1 MGSSPSVSE
10 TVVHPLEPVW
20 DCHSRV
26 LILGTMPSPKSREEG
41 FYYGHPRNRFW
52 PVLAA
57 VFGEEV
63 PMGTEARRSFCLRH
77 GIALWDVLASCEIRG
92 AEDASIRNAMPNPIE
107 SLLENAPIGMVC
119 TTGKKAGALYEK
131 LCLPRTHMKA
141 VSLPSTSP
149 ANCAC
154 SLEQLVQAYSVLRP

>member
-1 MGSSPSVSE
+1 MGSGHPVI
-10 TVVHPLEPVW
+10 HPLEPGW
-20 DCHSRV
+20 DEHSRI
-26 LILGTMPSPKSREEG
+26 LILGTMPSPKSREAG

-63 PMGTEARRSFCLRH
+63 PMGTEARKAFCLRH
-77 GIALWDVLASCEIRG
+77 GIALWDVLASCEIHG
-92 AEDASIRNAMPNPIE
+92 ADDASIRAPVANPIGE
-107 SLLENAPIGMVC
+107 LLERAPITGVF
-119 TTGKKAGALYEK
+119 TTGKKAFDLYQK
-131 LCLPRTHMKA
+131 LCYPETHVAA

-154 SLEQLVQAYSVLRP
+154 STEKLINAYRILRA

>member
-1 MGSSPSVSE
+1 ME

-20 DCHSRV
+20 DENSRV
-26 LILGTMPSPKSREEG
+26 LILGTMPSPRSREEG

-57 VFGEEV
+57 VFGEET
-63 PMGTEARRSFCLRH
+63 PQGTAERREFCLRH
-77 GIALWDVLASCEIRG
+77 GIALWDVLASCAIEG
-92 AEDASIRNAMPNPIE
+92 ADDASIRQAVANPIGE
-107 SLLENAPIGMVC
+107 LLDRAPIERIY
-119 TTGKKAGALYEK
+119 TTGKKAFDLYRR
-131 LCLPRTHMKA
+131 LCLPHTGVEA

-154 SLEQLVQAYSVLRP
+154 SFEKLRAAYQVLNP

>member
-1 MGSSPSVSE
+1 MGRGAEVI
-10 TVVHPLEPVW
+10 HPLEPVW
-20 DCHSRV
+20 NADSRI
-26 LILGTMPSPKSREEG
+26 LILGTMPSPKSREAG

-63 PMGTEARRSFCLRH
+63 PVDTQARKAFCLRH
-77 GIALWDVLASCEIRG
+77 GVALWDVLASCEIAG
-92 AEDASIRNAMPNPIE
+92 ADDASIRNAVPNPIE
-107 SLLENAPIGMVC
+107 TLLAQAPIRAVY
-119 TTGKKAGALYEK
+119 TTGKKAFDLYGR
-131 LCLPRTHMKA
+131 LCYPRTHVAA

-154 SLEQLVQAYSVLRP
+154 SLQRLIEAYRVLNP